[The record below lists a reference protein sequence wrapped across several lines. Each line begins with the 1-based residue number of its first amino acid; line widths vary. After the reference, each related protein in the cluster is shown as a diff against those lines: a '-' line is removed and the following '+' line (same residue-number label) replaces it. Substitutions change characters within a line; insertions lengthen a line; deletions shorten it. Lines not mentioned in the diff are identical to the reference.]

1 MQNAKC
7 FFERNGLDEV
17 KREGTADDIYY
28 IQSVEEDDQDQDG
41 NAFEILT
48 MTNVKIKCNHMKC
61 NHIDSI
67 H

>member
-1 MQNAKC
+1 ML
-7 FFERNGLDEV
+7 FEGNGLDEV

-48 MTNVKIKCNHMKC
+48 MTNVKIKCYHMKC
-61 NHIDSI
+61 NHTDSI